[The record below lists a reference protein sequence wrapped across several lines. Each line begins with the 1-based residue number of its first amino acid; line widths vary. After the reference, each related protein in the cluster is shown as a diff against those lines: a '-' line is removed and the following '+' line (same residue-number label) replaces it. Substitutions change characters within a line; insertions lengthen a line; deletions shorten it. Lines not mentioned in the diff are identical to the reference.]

1 MGWRVVVVSSRAK
14 IELKLG
20 YLVIRTN
27 DATKRILIDE
37 ISVLL
42 IENTGCTI
50 TVSLLEALWKKKIAV
65 LFCDAERYPGAYLLP
80 CYGGYD
86 SSAKVMTQVQWT
98 EEIKHDVWATI
109 VKDKIRKQAAVLEQ
123 LGIEESKK
131 VLSYADAVE
140 SGDSSNREGHAAKV
154 YFNALMG
161 HSFSRADDTV
171 INAELN
177 YGYALILSAVCREI
191 VSTGR
196 MTQLGINHHNPFNKY
211 NLGCDL
217 MEPFRPLVD
226 MKVLMLPYSTEFTK
240 EQKLLLVDLLNDTVK
255 IRASRTTVLNSISIY
270 VRSVLSALDSGDVA
284 EIVTYSYEF

>member
-86 SSAKVMTQVQWT
+86 SSAKIMTQVQWT

-131 VLSYADAVE
+131 VLSYADDVE

-255 IRASRTTVLNSISIY
+255 IRSSRTTVLNSISIY

>member
-131 VLSYADAVE
+131 VLSYADDVE

-255 IRASRTTVLNSISIY
+255 IRSSRTTVLNSISIY